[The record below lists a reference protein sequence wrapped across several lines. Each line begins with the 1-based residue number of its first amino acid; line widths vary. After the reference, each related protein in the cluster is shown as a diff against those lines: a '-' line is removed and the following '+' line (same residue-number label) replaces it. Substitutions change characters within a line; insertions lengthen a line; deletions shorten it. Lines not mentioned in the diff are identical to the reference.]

1 MNLHPRIVGTFCR
14 WVVTGSLSLV
24 FVTTILAIPVSL
36 ATGQQ
41 AGDQTKRTQRLAID
55 VQIDKREALVAERI
69 QMQITA
75 TAPEG
80 VSVKF
85 PEIAGKLGNFD
96 VVSLKDTLDIPDGSE
111 RQWIRHIVVE
121 SLTSG
126 DLEIP
131 AMEISYVDRRGS
143 EPETGIQKTASQKVT
158 IRSTLEGVEDPTK
171 FRDIKSVVFL
181 PESQPENHNWII
193 WAAGAGGLTLL
204 AAIAFLLVTRYKPVL
219 SPKQWAIKALD
230 ELKDSRALAEGDTEQ
245 IYVRVISILRTFFHE
260 QFGIS
265 APRLTTD
272 EFLSAMQADRRLSA
286 DIRAQLKELLTLAD
300 LVKFAGML
308 PDGKGLVS
316 VVDQAKQMV
325 EQAADHA
332 AKSAAGNPSL
342 PMEHQSAG
350 VNRMTPSGES
360 RPAGEDQ

>member
-1 MNLHPRIVGTFCR
+1 M
-14 WVVTGSLSLV
+14 
-24 FVTTILAIPVSL
+24 
-36 ATGQQ
+36 
-41 AGDQTKRTQRLAID
+41 GDF
-55 VQIDKREALVAERI
+55 E
-69 QMQITA
+69 
-75 TAPEG
+75 
-80 VSVKF
+80 
-85 PEIAGKLGNFD
+85 
-96 VVSLKDTLDIPDGSE
+96 VVSLKDTLDIPDGSQ
-111 RQWIRHIVVE
+111 RQWIRQVDLE
-121 SLTSG
+121 SLISG

-143 EPETGIQKTASQKVT
+143 ESVSGIQKTAPQTVT

-204 AAIAFLLVTRYKPVL
+204 AAIAFLLVTRYKPDP

-245 IYVRVISILRTFFHE
+245 IYVRVISILRTFFQE

-272 EFLSAMQADRRLSA
+272 EFLNAMQADRRLSG

-308 PDGKGLVS
+308 PDGAGLVT
-316 VVDQAKQMV
+316 VVDKAKQV
-325 EQAADHA
+325 VDQAADHA
-332 AKSAAGNPSL
+332 AKSSAESQAQSFSNQNAAVS
-342 PMEHQSAG
+342 
-350 VNRMTPSGES
+350 RMTPSGES
-360 RPAGEDQ
+360 RPDGEDQ